1 MGQHM
6 MRRLFFLEQAQWWP
20 QERLY
25 DLRDELLRALVKI
38 VYREV
43 PLYRDLMNQAHVTPA
58 DIRGLHDLPKLPIVT
73 KDMLRAGY
81 PAMTTRQTGQKTYD
95 SCSSGSTGRPF
106 CVKEDNETAGWYRAS
121 FMLALEWAGWHL
133 GEPHLQTGMTLKRQ
147 QGRKVKDWLLRCH
160 YRSAYD
166 LTDAALDRNLLLL
179 EKHNLQHLWGYPGS
193 IYYLAK
199 RALEQGWNRPL
210 RSVVTWGDML
220 YPHYRE
226 TIEKAFQTRVTDTYG
241 CAEGIQIAAQC
252 ECGTYH
258 IHTLDA
264 IVEFL
269 DDKGG
274 PAAEKVSAHLV
285 VTRLHPGPTPLL
297 RYDVGDMGIKGT
309 DHMCACGRGYDTMLS
324 IEGRDTDVVT
334 TPSGN
339 RLIVHYFTGI
349 LEYFS
354 AIDSFQVIQYEPDA
368 IILRI
373 VPTQSFSDET
383 ATQVVDLLKAHGA
396 EDLRIDIE
404 LVDNIPLTPGGKR
417 RFVINLLQQ
426 KE

>member
-6 MRRLFFLEQAQWWP
+6 MRRLSFLEQAQWWP
-20 QERLY
+20 RERLH
-25 DLRDELLRALVKI
+25 DARDKLLQAVI
-38 VYREV
+38 EIAYREV
-43 PLYRDLMNQAHVTPA
+43 PLYRDLMTQAHVTPA
-58 DIRGLHDLPKLPIVT
+58 DIRGPQDLPKLPIVT
-73 KDMLRAGY
+73 KDMLRAGS
-81 PAMTTRQTGQKTYD
+81 PARTTRQTGQKTYD

-106 CVKEDNETAGWYRAS
+106 CVKEDNQTAGWYRAS

-147 QGRKVKDWLLRCH
+147 RGRKVKDWLLRCH

-166 LTDAALDRNLLLL
+166 LTDAALDRNLALL
-179 EKHNLQHLWGYPGS
+179 EQRNLQHLWGYPGS
-193 IYYLAK
+193 LYYLAK

-220 YPHYRE
+220 YPHYRS
-226 TIEKAFQTRVTDTYG
+226 TIEKAFGTTVTDTYG

-258 IHTLDA
+258 IHSLDA

-269 DDKGG
+269 DEDGL
-274 PAAEKVSAHLV
+274 PAANDAPAHLV
-285 VTRLHPGPTPLL
+285 VTRLHAGPMPLI
-297 RYDVGDMGIKGT
+297 RYDVGDMGVKGA
-309 DHMCACGRGYDTMLS
+309 DQACACGRGYDTLAS
-324 IEGRDTDVVT
+324 IEGRDTDVVI

-349 LEYFS
+349 LEFFS
-354 AIDSFQVIQYEPDA
+354 EIDSFQVIQHEPDA

-373 VPTQSFSDET
+373 VPNGVFSDDVRERIIC
-383 ATQVVDLLKAHGA
+383 LLREHGA
-396 EDLRIDIE
+396 QDLRIDVE
-404 LVDNIPLTPGGKR
+404 LTDEIPLTAGGKR
-417 RFVINLLQQ
+417 RFVINLLPQ